1 MMETRD
7 LNSNEPSSQINQ
19 VSSNNIKYDDEI
31 SLKEVISKLKDW
43 TNYLMSKWHILT
55 IVFAL
60 GGLLG
65 FMYTLTKK
73 TKYEAELTFVLEG
86 EKPSG
91 MSLYSGLASQFGLGG
106 GSGSDGVFGGTNFL
120 ALMKSRSM
128 IQRALLT
135 TISLNNQKIT
145 LAEFY
150 IRIKKFREEW
160 KETSPDLLNVKFPP
174 GSDPNSFTKI
184 QNSLM
189 GSFHSGIVSEHLYVG
204 SKSKKENILSFKVTS
219 ENELFSKYLTDALA
233 KEVSEFYINTK
244 TERTK
249 RSLSIME
256 HQADS
261 IRKEFNSAIVGVST
275 LIDANPNPNQSRV
288 RLAVPSQRRQVDA
301 QVNQTLLMEL
311 IKNIE
316 MSKMNIREETPLFQ
330 VIDSPVMPLP
340 VIKPNKKTFFV
351 LGAVLSVILAV
362 VFLVVK
368 RVLNNL

>member
-1 MMETRD
+1 METKD
-7 LNSNEPSSQINQ
+7 LRQNQQSSQLSEMSRNALT
-19 VSSNNIKYDDEI
+19 YDDEI
-31 SLKEVISKLKDW
+31 SLKEVIAKLKDW
-43 TNYLMSKWHILT
+43 TNYLISKWLILA
-55 IVFAL
+55 IVFVF
-60 GGLLG
+60 GGLMG
-65 FMYTLTKK
+65 FVYTLLKEP
-73 TKYEAELTFVLEG
+73 KYEAELTFVLEG

-106 GSGSDGVFGGTNFL
+106 GGSSDGVFAGTNFL

-135 TISLNNQKIT
+135 TITINNQKIT

-150 IRIKKFREEW
+150 IQIKKFREEW
-160 KETSPDLLNVKFPP
+160 KKTSPDLLNVKFPP
-174 GSDPNSFTKI
+174 GSDPRTFTKI

-204 SKSKKENILSFKVTS
+204 AKNKKESILSFKVTS
-219 ENELFSKYLTDALA
+219 ENELFSKYLTEALA

-249 RSLSIME
+249 RSLYILE

-261 IRKEFNSAIVGVST
+261 VRKEFNTAIAGVSSS
-275 LIDANPNPNQSRV
+275 IDANPNPNQSRL

-316 MSKMNIREETPLFQ
+316 MSKMNLREETPLFQ
-330 VIDSPVMPLP
+330 VIDSPVLPLP
-340 VIKPNKKTFFV
+340 VIKPSKKTFFV
-351 LGAVLSVILAV
+351 LGALVSVILAV